1 MVVAVAVAVEGERGR
16 GATAIDVATGTTVKE
31 NQTAHPGGGPV
42 LFATRVRQLSVHGC
56 CVGGLFFTMLGCCR
70 KAEQPIM
77 WSPD

>member
-56 CVGGLFFTMLGCCR
+56 CVSVAYFSQCLDAAGR
-70 KAEQPIM
+70 PNSQ
-77 WSPD
+77 